1 MYSKLINKIIT
12 ILAIISFLGI
22 QIMPAV
28 SMAAEEINQNIAT
41 NEENVKFNATLNGT
55 GSYTMEADLNQN
67 PTIDFEINV
76 QKTGYLKNIVVEAKD
91 ANYELLN
98 DLEESQTAINSI
110 KGNTINFNNIDAGNT
125 ATASVKIKVIKE
137 DVTKYEMFDKVS
149 SVVLKATYV
158 NKDGNEKEI
167 KKELKE
173 QVKWNTKA
181 EADLNLELLRYLKYE
196 NNRTMVSIKVSDGIK
211 DNSIPALTKE
221 ITIDVP
227 RLNGQDSISGWH
239 TYSCEWMPDHVY
251 WYLDGNLVNSYFDRT
266 HIPRHHLTLKT
277 NYAIDGYAVEKIYD
291 NNHVLI
297 GYNPVWRDSD
307 TMTIGYIRVYQ
318 LKWDCNNDKVIVSQ
332 NDLDSFILNPYVKK
346 SISIASNNGNISLE
360 STDKVTFRVVD
371 SFEITGAFQADSGC
385 EFTVIMQECPE

>member
-55 GSYTMEADLNQN
+55 GSYTMEAGLNQN

-76 QKTGYLKNIVVEAKD
+76 QKTGYLKSIVVEAKD

-98 DLEESQTAINSI
+98 DLEESQTTINSI

-125 ATASVKIKVIKE
+125 ATASVKIKAIKE

-167 KKELKE
+167 KKELILNNHSKVMYDYNLIPKE
-173 QVKWNTKA
+173 EIREVS
-181 EADLNLELLRYLKYE
+181 LE
-196 NNRTMVSIKVSDGIK
+196 NN
-211 DNSIPALTKE
+211 
-221 ITIDVP
+221 
-227 RLNGQDSISGWH
+227 
-239 TYSCEWMPDHVY
+239 
-251 WYLDGNLVNSYFDRT
+251 
-266 HIPRHHLTLKT
+266 
-277 NYAIDGYAVEKIYD
+277 
-291 NNHVLI
+291 
-297 GYNPVWRDSD
+297 
-307 TMTIGYIRVYQ
+307 
-318 LKWDCNNDKVIVSQ
+318 
-332 NDLDSFILNPYVKK
+332 
-346 SISIASNNGNISLE
+346 
-360 STDKVTFRVVD
+360 
-371 SFEITGAFQADSGC
+371 
-385 EFTVIMQECPE
+385 